1 MFTDRIVNGTMTTEN
16 PETANSH
23 YLDKFLSWA
32 PGKKHTKEYMESKPD
47 YKKSILIVDD
57 ELSILKLLS
66 FILASEYDLIIKKSG
81 IEAIA
86 WLEEGNDP
94 DLIISDLMMPYFDGS
109 TLIRNLK
116 LSGFYRNTPV
126 ILLSGAEDLA
136 DKVKQMPFKIDSYLE
151 KPFNPAVLKSQI
163 AQLIA

>member
-1 MFTDRIVNGTMTTEN
+1 MFTGKISNNNSTTSN
-16 PETANSH
+16 TKTDHVH
-23 YLDKFLSWA
+23 YLDMFLMWTA
-32 PGKKHTKEYMESKPD
+32 GLTHTKEYMESKNGH
-47 YKKSILIVDD
+47 KKNILIVDD

-66 FILASEYDLIIKKSG
+66 FILAGDYDLIIKKSG

-109 TLIRNLK
+109 SLIRNLK
-116 LSGFYRNTPV
+116 ISGFYRNTPV

-136 DKVKQMPFKIDSYLE
+136 DKVKNMPFKIDSYLE
-151 KPFNPAVLKSQI
+151 KPFNPATLKSQI
-163 AQLIA
+163 AQLIL

>member
-1 MFTDRIVNGTMTTEN
+1 MFTDRNSNNNSTTRSS
-16 PETANSH
+16 ETHHSP
-23 YLDKFLSWA
+23 YLDKFLLRSF
-32 PGKKHTKEYMESKPD
+32 GKTQTNEYMESKIGQ
-47 YKKSILIVDD
+47 KKTILIVDD

-66 FILASEYDLIIKKSG
+66 FILAADYNLIIKKSG

-109 TLIRNLK
+109 SLIRNLK
-116 LSGFYRNTPV
+116 ISGFYRNTPV

-136 DKVKQMPFKIDSYLE
+136 DKVKKMSVKIDSYLE
-151 KPFNPAVLKSQI
+151 KPFNPATLKSQI

>member
-1 MFTDRIVNGTMTTEN
+1 MFTDRIVSSTMTTED

-23 YLDKFLSWA
+23 YLDKLLSWSS
-32 PGKKHTKEYMESKPD
+32 GKKYSKEYMESKPD
-47 YKKSILIVDD
+47 HKKSILIVDD

-66 FILASEYDLIIKKSG
+66 FILASDYDLIIKKSG

>member
-1 MFTDRIVNGTMTTEN
+1 MFTDRIVNGAMTTEDT
-16 PETANSH
+16 ETANSH
-23 YLDKFLSWA
+23 YLDKFLSWS

-126 ILLSGAEDLA
+126 ILLSGAEDLS

-151 KPFNPAVLKSQI
+151 KPFNPAILKSQI